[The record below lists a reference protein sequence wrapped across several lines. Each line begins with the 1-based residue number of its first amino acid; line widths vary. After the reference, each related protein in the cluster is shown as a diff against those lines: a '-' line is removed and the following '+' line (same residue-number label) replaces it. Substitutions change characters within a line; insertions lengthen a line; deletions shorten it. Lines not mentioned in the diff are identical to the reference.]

1 MAEAIKNV
9 TILLDRLYNLKG
21 DENVLIKDLERQI
34 GEVEKR
40 IDELAA
46 SIAESTSNKGKEEGH
61 LSLFLRQKDQFE
73 TLFSSLT
80 NDSFSALEGI
90 EVFLDVGTL
99 KSNVEEKSPAF
110 IRAIMEM
117 IDGYKTAIS
126 DAEEARREAETQLAN
141 LRIDV
146 ATVSE
151 QRNQLISL
159 LEQSLSPNE
168 IERES
173 LTANFVKQVL
183 IPFGVFTT
191 EEIAKLTKIIM
202 FPDEGLLEYDRMYE
216 ERVAKGL
223 IGYVETDETEE
234 VVHMNEGGVPTFV
247 GNDGQVKLDL
257 VKIGTFPG
265 YSAEAPAEEIAQE
278 EQPPAE
284 VIEEEEVAE
293 EVVIEN
299 PPAEEPAEE
308 TPTEEHIQEENRVI
322 IPPIV
327 EPIDAAPANK
337 QIDEFVGSEVV
348 LNFEKIGKADL
359 EARMALKV
367 DKKTTEEPAEEQ
379 LAEAPA
385 EEIVQEEQPPAERI
399 GDEVAEEA
407 VIENPPAEEPP
418 AEAPAQE
425 EPQENLGFDRHEA
438 EARLS
443 NAGLNINKFQEVNTV
458 KIEKILESVM
468 SVDENVIKINYE
480 ILRSINLEDEAYKM
494 RFGHMYITDPDF
506 NKKIT
511 LLRAKNISETKIQAM
526 IKDTNS
532 GLRVSYDDLE
542 KRIQVVESLH
552 GKIEDANIYLIRK
565 ICKDIEKYEANL
577 DTLLTYGINIDDK
590 EVRNF
595 MAVLFESLY
604 IAEDSEILKDYVIGI
619 LKSNGKYALSVF
631 WKKPEEL
638 LADID
643 DLIEAD
649 LENVIGTHAEI
660 LGMNSE
666 SFLRRVRYC
675 EDNNKKVFIDDMR
688 SEPCEYI
695 TSGHTFKKQF
705 GDRITLPEL
714 GNRQANNA
722 KLIEL
727 IGNPDYVEILLNTL
741 NDYYINTD
749 KYSTPQVVDS
759 MKEKYDELI
768 HYLEDNCKAEIAGKF
783 TYKVNGVC
791 ICKNKLERNIAI
803 ILNALDVAGQP
814 AFGVEREIVLVSALY
829 NSRLK
834 EETLEKVVGSCLGFN
849 QAAQEV
855 KR

>member
-1 MAEAIKNV
+1 MAEAIKDV

-21 DENVLIKDLERQI
+21 DENVLIKDLEGQIDEVERRI
-34 GEVEKR
+34 GEL
-40 IDELAA
+40 DA
-46 SIAESTSNKGKEEGH
+46 SIAESTSNKEKEEEH
-61 LSLFLRQKDQFE
+61 LSLFLRQKDHFE
-73 TLFSSLT
+73 TLFNGLT
-80 NDSFSALEGI
+80 SDSFSALEGI

-99 KSNVEEKSPAF
+99 MSNVEEKSPAF
-110 IRAIMEM
+110 IKAIMEM
-117 IDGYKTAIS
+117 IEGYKTAIS
-126 DAEEARREAETQLAN
+126 NAEEARREAQTQLAN

-151 QRNQLISL
+151 QRDQLVSL

-173 LTANFVKQVL
+173 LTANFVKQV
-183 IPFGVFTT
+183 ITPFGVFTP

-202 FPDEGLLEYDRMYE
+202 FPDEGLLEYDRTYE

-223 IGYVETDETEE
+223 IGYVETDEPEE

-247 GNDGQVKLDL
+247 GNDGQVNLDL
-257 VKIGTFPG
+257 EQIGTFPG
-265 YSAEAPAEEIAQE
+265 YPAEEPAAAEIVQE

-284 VIEEEEVAE
+284 EIEEEIVE

-299 PPAEEPAEE
+299 PPAEEPGEE
-308 TPTEEHIQEENRVI
+308 PPTEEPAQGEEEKKII

-327 EPIDAAPANK
+327 EPIDAAPANE
-337 QIDEFVGSEVV
+337 QHDEFEGPEVV
-348 LNFEKIGKADL
+348 LNFEKIREADL
-359 EARMALKV
+359 EARMAPTAE
-367 DKKTTEEPAEEQ
+367 DKPAE
-379 LAEAPA
+379 A
-385 EEIVQEEQPPAERI
+385 
-399 GDEVAEEA
+399 
-407 VIENPPAEEPP
+407 PAEEPP
-418 AEAPAQE
+418 AEEPAAAEIVVETPPAEAPAE
-425 EPQENLGFDRHEA
+425 EPQENLRFDRHEA

-443 NAGLNINKFQEVNTV
+443 NAGLNINKFQEVNSV

-468 SVDENVIKINYE
+468 SVDENVIKTNYE

-511 LLRAKNISETKIQAM
+511 LLRAKNISETKIQTM

-532 GLRVSYDDLE
+532 GLRVSYDDIE
-542 KRIQVVESLH
+542 KRIQAVESLH
-552 GKIEDANIYLIRK
+552 GKIEDANIYLI
-565 ICKDIEKYEANL
+565 CKDVAKYEENL
-577 DTLLTYGINIDDK
+577 DTLLRYGINIDDK

-595 MAVLFESLY
+595 MAVLFESLN
-604 IAEDSEILKDYVIGI
+604 IAEDSEILKDYVISI

-649 LENVIGTHAEI
+649 LENVIATHPEI
-660 LGMNSE
+660 LGMNGE
-666 SFLRRVRYC
+666 SILRRVRYC
-675 EDNNKKVFIDDMR
+675 EDNNKKVFTDDMR

-695 TSGHTFKKQF
+695 TRGHAFKEQI
-705 GDRITLPEL
+705 GYSITLPEL
-714 GNRQANNA
+714 GDRQANNA
-722 KLIEL
+722 KLTEL

-741 NDYYINTD
+741 NDYYVNTD

-768 HYLEDNCKAEIAGKF
+768 HYLEDHCKAEIAGKF

-803 ILNALDVAGQP
+803 ILNALDAAGQP

-855 KR
+855 KL

>member
-40 IDELAA
+40 IDELDE
-46 SIAESTSNKGKEEGH
+46 SIAESTSNKRKEEEH

-223 IGYVETDETEE
+223 IGFIEDESEE
-234 VVHMNEGGVPTFV
+234 VVRMNEGGVQTFV
-247 GNDGQVKLDL
+247 SPEGQVNLDQ
-257 VKIGTFPG
+257 VGTLH
-265 YSAEAPAEEIAQE
+265 
-278 EQPPAE
+278 
-284 VIEEEEVAE
+284 
-293 EVVIEN
+293 EN
-299 PPAEEPAEE
+299 PAEEPAEE
-308 TPTEEHIQEENRVI
+308 QLQAPATVAPTAPEVEAAEQAQEDAANEIVL
-322 IPPIV
+322 PPIV
-327 EPIDAAPANK
+327 ETVTTETSAPPAEDLK
-337 QIDEFVGSEVV
+337 GPEVV
-348 LNFEKIGKADL
+348 LNFEKISEADL
-359 EARMALKV
+359 EGIIAS
-367 DKKTTEEPAEEQ
+367 KTGAKASAHQAE
-379 LAEAPA
+379 
-385 EEIVQEEQPPAERI
+385 
-399 GDEVAEEA
+399 
-407 VIENPPAEEPP
+407 
-418 AEAPAQE
+418 
-425 EPQENLGFDRHEA
+425 
-438 EARLS
+438 
-443 NAGLNINKFQEVNTV
+443 
-458 KIEKILESVM
+458 
-468 SVDENVIKINYE
+468 
-480 ILRSINLEDEAYKM
+480 
-494 RFGHMYITDPDF
+494 
-506 NKKIT
+506 
-511 LLRAKNISETKIQAM
+511 
-526 IKDTNS
+526 
-532 GLRVSYDDLE
+532 
-542 KRIQVVESLH
+542 ESLH
-552 GKIEDANIYLIRK
+552 GKVEDANIYLI
-565 ICKDIEKYEANL
+565 CKDVAKYEDNL
-577 DTLLTYGINIDDK
+577 ETLLRYGINIDDK

-595 MAVLFESLY
+595 MAVLFESIN
-604 IAEDSEILKDYVIGI
+604 IAEDSEILKDYLISI

-643 DLIEAD
+643 DLVEAG
-649 LENVIGTHAEI
+649 LENVIAAHPEI
-660 LGMNSE
+660 LGINTE
-666 SFLRRVRYC
+666 SILRRIKYC
-675 EDNNKKVFIDDMR
+675 EANKKKVFTDDMR
-688 SEPCEYI
+688 SDPYDYI
-695 TSGHTFKKQF
+695 MKINIFKKEISY
-705 GDRITLPEL
+705 GGPLPEL
-714 GNRQANNA
+714 GDRQANNA
-722 KLIEL
+722 KLMEL

-741 NDYYINTD
+741 SDYYANTD

-768 HYLEDNCKAEIAGKF
+768 HYLEDKCKAEIAGKF
-783 TYKVNGVC
+783 TYKVKDVC

-803 ILNALDVAGQP
+803 ILNALAAAGQP

-855 KR
+855 TL